1 MNDSRTFKDEIC
13 LKTSGYAELRVVKCL
28 ERYEVLLLPVNT
40 PLVTISSKAI
50 SGCTDA
56 FGYKLQGGSL
66 QRRVTDSIKAVEV
79 ESCVYKSF
87 SVTSG
92 YPTAPAHPTLGT
104 ALPRRPGAAELRL

>member
-1 MNDSRTFKDEIC
+1 MNNSRTFKDEIC

-66 QRRVTDSIKAVEV
+66 QRRVTDSIKAVEA